1 MFTNIFDNTKL
12 NWEYLNKLTLID
24 SQNINVKLNSGENI
38 IKYESSE
45 NMKNKIIISLSRNG
59 EMLENR
65 ILNEN
70 DQEEKLFTE
79 NIKFGIL
86 NGEINLFINGEKIDF
101 IYNDKAITGDLEIN
115 KKQLDI
121 VIKYFE

>member
-1 MFTNIFDNTKL
+1 MNLK
-12 NWEYLNKLTLID
+12 K
-24 SQNINVKLNSGENI
+24 NI
-38 IKYESSE
+38 IKYETSK
-45 NMKNKIIISLSRNG
+45 NIKNKIIISSSLDERF
-59 EMLENR
+59 LENR

-86 NGEINLFINGEKIDF
+86 NGKINLFINGEKIDF
-101 IYNDKAITGDLEIN
+101 MYNDKAIIGNVEIN